1 MSEQV
6 KESIRVL
13 LSEAIDYA
21 GLFPPAG
28 LSMSESV
35 INYATYRNSNYRWML
50 GRFVCP
56 VNRLD
61 EFTESARDFFPREEG
76 DEWRISALATD
87 DVRET
92 ADSID
97 EFNEAFSGKARID
110 TLELKAQSESEIE
123 ALVAALPKY
132 LTNYFEL
139 PLNESLPETIS
150 ALAVNR
156 QRAKIRTGGVTSD
169 LFPSANDVIRFIR
182 TCVAANTPFKA
193 TAGLHHPVRCFKPL
207 TYEPESPSGTMHG
220 FLNVFLATGFARE
233 GYRPEM
239 LEQVMEEEFE
249 EVFEFSDNDAIWQ
262 KEHVLTVYQIE
273 ALRAKGI
280 NSFGSCSFEE
290 PIADLQSLGIL
301 DG

>member
-28 LSMSESV
+28 LSMPESV

-76 DEWRISALATD
+76 DEWRISALATED
-87 DVRET
+87 LRQT
-92 ADSID
+92 ADSVN

-110 TLELKAQSESEIE
+110 SLELKSQSEAEIE
-123 ALVAALPKY
+123 AAVAVLPKN

-139 PLNESLPETIS
+139 PLSESLPETIS

-169 LFPSANDVIRFIR
+169 LFPSTNDVIRFIR

-262 KEHVLTVYQIE
+262 KDHVLTVYQIE

-290 PIADLQSLGIL
+290 PIADLQELGIL
-301 DG
+301 